1 MATKNLARTAI
12 EGGRC
17 GYYKM
22 EVAARATGER
32 AATRAFLDRV
42 ARDPEDADRLADPRR
57 LPVRACFADKLSP
70 VHRYLDANCGR
81 PWSKVREEL
90 FARFDIRTTPG
101 RHILFDHV
109 LPDVEE
115 DRRWSPRYAVDA
127 HGMLRKVARRRYPK
141 NVWFDERPAL
151 RWLGDRRIT
160 RAGDR
165 LMWWV
170 PSKRIQRRQD
180 GQIVTR
186 WRAVGL
192 LDPKDEA
199 YVRGLPEKTREKVIA
214 AARL

>member
-1 MATKNLARTAI
+1 MNLARTAI

-22 EVAARATGER
+22 EVAARAAEER
-32 AATRAFLDRV
+32 AATRAFLKRV
-42 ARDPEDADRLADPRR
+42 ANDVDDAEGLADPRR
-57 LPVRACFADKLSP
+57 RPVRACFSDKLSP

-115 DRRWSPRYAVDA
+115 DRRWSPRYAIDA
-127 HGMLRKVARRRYPK
+127 RGMLRKVPRRRYPK
-141 NVWFDERPAL
+141 VVWFDERPVM

-160 RAGDR
+160 CSGER
-165 LMWWV
+165 LMWWIPV
-170 PSKRIQRRQD
+170 KKTQLGMNGTIH
-180 GQIVTR
+180 VR
-186 WRAVGL
+186 WRATGL
-192 LDPKDEA
+192 LDAKDEA
-199 YVRGLPEKTREKVIA
+199 YVRSLPVKIRETIV
-214 AARL
+214 RG